1 MATYRLVR
9 ILRAVLPVIVLV
21 LIGIPARNYWKSRD
35 RTISAEPSIV
45 PSSPDLSVH
54 TLDLKFSRFDGRPV
68 LRVTAK
74 EQFYFKDNTYKLR
87 DVNLVISGDKP
98 GDFDRVISGD
108 QCLYNQATGY
118 VHFTGNVKAQLD
130 ATTSARTE
138 ELIYTPED
146 RVITSPVRTHIEQ
159 PGEMMGDVDQLKYWI
174 ASELLRFPEMWTC
187 RCPTA
192 SPCIPTLP
200 NFRRRRT
207 GRP

>member
-1 MATYRLVR
+1 MPLQRMGTYRLVR

-35 RTISAEPSIV
+35 LTMSAEPSVI
-45 PSSPDLSVH
+45 PSASDLSVH
-54 TLDLKFSRFDGRPV
+54 TLDLTFSRFDGRPV

-74 EQFYFKDNTYKLR
+74 EQFYFKDNTHKLR
-87 DVNLVISGDKP
+87 GVNLVISGDKP
-98 GDFDRVISGD
+98 GDFDRIISGD

-159 PGEMMGDVDQLKYWI
+159 PGEMTGDVDQLKYWL
-174 ASELLRFPEMWTC
+174 ASELLQVSGNVNMQM
-187 RCPTA
+187 
-192 SPCIPTLP
+192 
-200 NFRRRRT
+200 
-207 GRP
+207 